1 MSKRQILD
9 CVEKFLW
16 VGLVAIAIIAS
27 DEQAAKSND
36 IKLYYAT
43 SFHLARGLVPYRDFS
58 LEYPPLAMIPMWL
71 PQLFNPANFHV
82 YRVLFPLEQILFCFL
97 GWFFI
102 RPTIA
107 DRRGENEGKETTG
120 QSLTRYQ
127 SLLKY
132 YILLCWV
139 LVPVLL
145 WRYDLFPALLTF
157 LVFFFVTRE
166 RPILAGISLALAIAT
181 KLYPVVLM
189 PIFSIYYLI
198 KRQYRELSYFSLATI
213 ATSCLIIIPFI
224 SVSYGEFF
232 SFLEYHELRG
242 IQLETLAAGLIL
254 LASKMGLTNLGVE
267 LNYGAFHLVSPW
279 ADFLLQSSALTFI
292 FLFLFGL
299 VFFKCFHSFRQEYI
313 AEGKISE
320 QNLLLYVVAI
330 LVVFIISNKVFSP
343 QYMVWLMPFAILLS
357 QREQNLFLGISIL
370 TIALYPFL
378 YDELVNQDLSPVL
391 VLNVRNFLM
400 LVFLSQ
406 LLTRKPSLSKKSDI
420 TLLEVASKK

>member
-1 MSKRQILD
+1 MSKHQILGY
-9 CVEKFLW
+9 VEKFLW
-16 VGLVAIAIIAS
+16 VSLVAIAIIAS

-107 DRRGENEGKETTG
+107 DRSWEDEETKTTG
-120 QSLTRYQ
+120 RSLTRYQ

-132 YILLCWV
+132 YILLCWI

-157 LVFFFVTRE
+157 LVFFFVSRE
-166 RPILAGISLALAIAT
+166 RPILAGIFLALGIAT

-198 KRQYRELSYFSLATI
+198 QRQYRELIYFSLATI
-213 ATSCLIIIPFI
+213 VSSCLIIVPFI
-224 SVSYGEFF
+224 LVSYGEFF

-254 LASKMGLTNLGVE
+254 LASKIGLTNLDVK

-279 ADFLLQSSALTFI
+279 ADFLLNSSILTFI
-292 FLFLFGL
+292 FLCLFGL
-299 VFFKCFHSFRQEYI
+299 VFARCFYFFRQEYI

-320 QNLLLYVVAI
+320 QTLLLYVVAI
-330 LVVFIISNKVFSP
+330 LVVFIVSNKVFSP
-343 QYMVWLMPFAILLS
+343 QYMVWLMPFAILLRH
-357 QREQNLFLGISIL
+357 REQQLFLWISTL

-378 YDELVNQDLSPVL
+378 YDELVNLDSSPIIL
-391 VLNVRNFLM
+391 LNVRNFLM
-400 LVFLSQ
+400 LLFLSQ
-406 LLTRKPSLSKKSDI
+406 LLTRKTRLFEKINSR
-420 TLLEVASKK
+420 LLEVTGKK

>member
-1 MSKRQILD
+1 MSKRQIWDYL
-9 CVEKFLW
+9 EKFLW

-58 LEYPPLAMIPMWL
+58 LEYPPLAVIPMWL

-82 YRVLFPLEQILFCFL
+82 YRVLFPLEQVLFCFL

-107 DRRGENEGKETTG
+107 DRTWEDEEEKSTR

-132 YILLCWV
+132 YILLCWI
-139 LVPVLL
+139 LVPVLI

-166 RPILAGISLALAIAT
+166 RPSFAGIFLALGIAT

-198 KRQYRELSYFSLATI
+198 KRQYRELAYFSLATI

-224 SVSYGEFF
+224 LVSYGEFF

-242 IQLETLAAGLIL
+242 IQLETLASGLIL
-254 LASKMGLTNLGVE
+254 LASKMGLTNLDVE
-267 LNYGAFHLVSPW
+267 LNYGAFHLISPW
-279 ADFLLQSSALTFI
+279 ANWLLHSSVLTFI
-292 FLFLFGL
+292 FLGLFGL
-299 VFFKCFHSFRQEYI
+299 VFFRCFYSFRREYI
-313 AEGKISE
+313 TEGKISE
-320 QNLLLYVVAI
+320 QNLLLYLVAV

-343 QYMVWLMPFAILLS
+343 QYIVWLMPFAILLRY
-357 QREQNLFLGISIL
+357 QEQKLFLGISLL

-378 YDELVNQDLSPVL
+378 YDELVNLDLSPIL
-391 VLNVRNFLM
+391 VLNIRNFLM
-400 LVFLSQ
+400 LLFLGQ
-406 LLTRKPSLSKKSDI
+406 LLTRKTKVFTKNQKD
-420 TLLEVASKK
+420 LLEVVSRK